1 MSGERA
7 IVPIGQ
13 IEQRILL
20 IRGQRVMLDADLA
33 KLYGV
38 ETRVLNQ
45 AVRRN
50 PDRFPEDFM
59 FRLTEAETKSL
70 RSQFVISNTG
80 RGGRR
85 YAPYAFTEHGA
96 IMAASVLNSPRAVKV
111 SVYVVRAF
119 VKLREVLSTHKALAR
134 KLAELERRLDT
145 HDDQIEALLEAIR
158 ELMVPPPEPRRR
170 RIGFAQGG

>member
-45 AVRRN
+45 AGRRN